1 MMAEFPQRAT
11 ELAEADK
18 GGCKEDKPC
27 KLHGARAQEAQEQMM
42 AELPQPAETQS
53 LAGAEVHATRD
64 GVEVD
69 APSLKDSI
77 RDARA
82 MGFKGVPRE
91 VVYKPAGGRA
101 VTYMLA
107 QE

>member
-1 MMAEFPQRAT
+1 MFLPH
-11 ELAEADK
+11 
-18 GGCKEDKPC
+18 
-27 KLHGARAQEAQEQMM
+27 HGDEMEMRHLKVCGDYGQIAIIPFHAR
-42 AELPQPAETQS
+42 
-53 LAGAEVHATRD
+53 D
-64 GVEVD
+64 
-69 APSLKDSI
+69 KDSI